1 VGVKFAVLRDAA
13 WFRKATGVLM
23 ANYLQLVWKTSRF
36 TLEPEDVYERVQND
50 LPGIIT
56 LWHGQ
61 HFMAPFIRQPHHRV
75 KALISAH
82 RDAEINAIAAEYLGA
97 ETIRGSGDHSRQ
109 FVRKRAVPA
118 FMEMREALAT
128 GYNVMMTADVPK
140 VARVAG
146 RGIVTLARAT
156 GRPIFPVGMATSR
169 RKELSNWDRSA
180 VNLPFSR
187 GAIVLGE
194 IVRVPMDADD
204 DALEAARLQVEAS
217 LNAASARAYA
227 LVDAREGRPGA

>member
-1 VGVKFAVLRDAA
+1 VGVKFGMLRDAA
-13 WFRKATGVLM
+13 WFRTGTGVLM
-23 ANYLQLVWKTSRF
+23 AHYLKLVWNTSRF
-36 TLEPEDVYERVQND
+36 VIEPADAYEQVEAD

-61 HFMAPFIRQPHHRV
+61 HFMAPFIRRPHHRV

-82 RDAEINAIAAEYLGA
+82 RDAEINAIAAERLGSQ
-97 ETIRGSGDHSRQ
+97 TIRGSGDHSGQ

-118 FMEMREALAT
+118 FMEMREALAQ
-128 GYNVMMTADVPK
+128 GCNVMMTADVPK

-146 RGIVTLARAT
+146 RGIVALARAS
-156 GRPIFPVGMATSR
+156 GRPIFPIGMATSR
-169 RKELSNWDRSA
+169 RKVLNNWDRSA

-194 IVRVPMDADD
+194 IVRVPADADD
-204 DALEAARLQVEAS
+204 DALEAARLRLEAS

-227 LVDAREGRPGA
+227 LADSREGSAGG